1 MKALKTSSKMRQQ
14 SFLFCVPRTKS
25 ENIKSGLEINP
36 EIFRAKRSLWIF
48 ETSLGHSARW
58 SSLPLLRWGERDG
71 LCPMVGVMKRRPW
84 AFSLRNRMERLKRP
98 ASLGEYSSP
107 LLTALL
113 FLGGSNF
120 SDRKGLSLQVK
131 RQKRKDCLISQT
143 LRKRLLSNFK
153 LVMKANGAWG
163 SDNRLTAS
171 RPQILSENRHGKRC
185 LLFHRRLF

>member
-1 MKALKTSSKMRQQ
+1 M
-14 SFLFCVPRTKS
+14 
-25 ENIKSGLEINP
+25 EINP

-48 ETSLGHSARW
+48 ETFLGHSARW
-58 SSLPLLRWGERDG
+58 SSLSLLRWGERERWSLFHG
-71 LCPMVGVMKRRPW
+71 RRDEKETVSFLIEKQNGK
-84 AFSLRNRMERLKRP
+84 AQE
-98 ASLGEYSSP
+98 ASFFGEYGSP

-131 RQKRKDCLISQT
+131 RQKRKDCLIGQT

-185 LLFHRRLF
+185 LLFHRRHF